1 MVTVFLIFFALALEY
16 VYDPISNMKD
26 TAVID
31 NSFSK
36 FKNYLKNYKLEKSYI
51 YLSFPIVIFLIFS
64 ILDYLLYNLM
74 HPLFSFLLGLVVLVY
89 CLKPNEFNLKLEHL
103 KFTIQSKVDL
113 DNSSRFR
120 YILHAD
126 KNDQLDSLTNNIFHN
141 SIRNIFSVIFTF
153 LLLGPAGALAY
164 IIIDNFI
171 YSEYIKIDQKSK
183 KILRLLLSII
193 EYIPVRVC
201 AFTFAM
207 VANFEQCLNQWK
219 VIKDSKDL
227 YDMNIYLINSV
238 GFASFE
244 KIKDENTNI
253 NREKIIFAQSMIS
266 RSLLAWLSIIGFL
279 VITGVFI

>member
-1 MVTVFLIFFALALEY
+1 MVTAFLIFFALVLEF

-31 NSFSK
+31 NSFLK

-64 ILDYLLYNLM
+64 VLDYLLNNLI
-74 HPLFSFLLGLVVLVY
+74 HPLFSFLLGLAVLVY

-103 KFTIQSKVDL
+103 KFAIESKVDL
-113 DNSSRFR
+113 DSSNRFK
-120 YILHAD
+120 YILHAG
-126 KNDQLDSLTNNIFHN
+126 KNDQLDSIIDNIFYN

-171 YSEYIKIDQKSK
+171 YSEHMKVDQKSK
-183 KILRLLLSII
+183 KVLRLLLSII

-201 AFTFAM
+201 AFTFAV

-219 VIKDSKDL
+219 VIKNAKDMHN
-227 YDMNIYLINSV
+227 MNITLINSV
-238 GFASFE
+238 GYASFE
-244 KIKDENTNI
+244 KIKDANANI
-253 NREKIIFAQSMIS
+253 DLEKIIYAQSMIS
-266 RSLLAWLSIIGFL
+266 RSLLAWLSVIGFL

>member
-1 MVTVFLIFFALALEY
+1 MCVIFSFCFSFSFALQLAYYLATLLNVPVTLAL
-16 VYDPISNMKD
+16 
-26 TAVID
+26 A
-31 NSFSK
+31 
-36 FKNYLKNYKLEKSYI
+36 
-51 YLSFPIVIFLIFS
+51 
-64 ILDYLLYNLM
+64 
-74 HPLFSFLLGLVVLVY
+74 VLVY

-126 KNDQLDSLTNNIFHN
+126 KNDQLDSLINNIFYN

-171 YSEYIKIDQKSK
+171 YSEYIKIDKKSK